1 MKNKIFVT
9 FEIEGI
15 HRHNEQQLTEEYM
28 FLSNRHRHVFHVKVF
43 VDVFHDDREIEFIKL
58 KEDIVKI
65 YQNQPIEFDN
75 NTAETIAKM
84 IFQTICEKFEVLRGR
99 KCTVVVSED
108 GENGGVYNG
117 ILWRNL
123 AIS

>member
-15 HRHNEQQLTEEYM
+15 HRHNEQQLTEEYI

-75 NTAETIAKM
+75 NTAEIIAKM
-84 IFQTICEKFEVLRGR
+84 IFQTIREKFEVLRGR

-117 ILWRNL
+117 IL
-123 AIS
+123 